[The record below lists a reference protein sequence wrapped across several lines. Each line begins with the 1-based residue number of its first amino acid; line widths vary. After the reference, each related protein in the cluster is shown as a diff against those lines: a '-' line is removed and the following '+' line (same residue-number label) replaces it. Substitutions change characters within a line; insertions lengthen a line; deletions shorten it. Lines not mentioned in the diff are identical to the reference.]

1 MRGIKEDRYN
11 RFLHGLD
18 NNRAGSHSAPLLS
31 DAELMSKIN
40 YLTPKIK
47 TNNTICAI
55 IIVIAF
61 ILPFFLGLGDFS
73 QIIGIVIMAIGAG
86 FGVKARQYK
95 KQLKN
100 LVGNNIVRGV
110 LADSFELENYSPG
123 CHIRQNAIEHVKLIH
138 QPWNQISGSDLVEG
152 TYRGVKFTFSDLFLQ
167 HVTGSGKNR
176 RVVTR
181 FKGQWLI
188 VELAKNVPFKI
199 QLRARS
205 GTGGAGNKA
214 KSDVETENVEFNDKF
229 WITTGDPHTAFY
241 VLTPHF
247 MEYILKAKSRSGAP
261 ASLNIDG
268 RKIHIA
274 LHNGRDL
281 FEPCSKKLYD
291 TRNIEMLRNQM
302 KWDINYITGIID
314 ELLLNEN
321 LFATT
326 VGDDGYRP
334 AQGG

>member
-1 MRGIKEDRYN
+1 MRGIKDERYN
-11 RFLHGLD
+11 KFLHGLD

-40 YLTPKIK
+40 YLTPKIR

-55 IIVIAF
+55 IMVIGF
-61 ILPFFLGLGDFS
+61 ILPIFLGLGDLVDRFV
-73 QIIGIVIMAIGAG
+73 GVVIMVIGG
-86 FGVKARQYK
+86 TFGIKARQYK
-95 KQLKN
+95 TQLKN
-100 LVGNNIVRGV
+100 LVGNNIIRGV
-110 LADSFELENYSPG
+110 LADKFELENYSPG
-123 CHIRQNAIEHVKLIH
+123 CHIRQSVIEQVKLIH
-138 QPWNQISGSDLVEG
+138 QPWNRISGSDLVEG
-152 TYRGVKFTFSDLFLQ
+152 TYRGVKFTFSDLFLE

-176 RVVTR
+176 KVVTR

-188 VELAKNVPFKI
+188 VELAKEVPFKV

-214 KSDVETENVEFNDKF
+214 KSDVETENVEFNQKF
-229 WITTGDPHTAFY
+229 QIKTADPHTAFY

-247 MEYILKAKSRSGAP
+247 MEYIMKAKSRSGAP

-302 KWDINYITGIID
+302 KWDVNYITGIID
-314 ELLLNEN
+314 EFLLNEN
-321 LFATT
+321 LFETT
-326 VGDDGYRP
+326 P
-334 AQGG
+334 KEN